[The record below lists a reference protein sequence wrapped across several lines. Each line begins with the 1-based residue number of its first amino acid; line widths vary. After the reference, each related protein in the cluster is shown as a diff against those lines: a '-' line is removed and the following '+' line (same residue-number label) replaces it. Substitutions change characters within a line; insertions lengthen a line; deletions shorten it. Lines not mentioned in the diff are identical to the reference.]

1 MIKGIKIIKVI
12 KPFCMVLSSVGTIVL
27 LHRIRLTLLN
37 IFPSYVSAPRGHPS
51 FYTLPSEAFSSSST
65 ERASGETLALLY
77 RLKEGDCAQGTRT
90 FVREIS
96 LRITCD
102 ILKPQYGFRQC
113 HVTLKTV
120 LQRNS
125 KNSAS

>member
-1 MIKGIKIIKVI
+1 MIKVI
-12 KPFCMVLSSVGTIVL
+12 KPFCLVFSSVGTIML
-27 LHRIRLTLLN
+27 LHRFRLTLLN
-37 IFPSYVSAPRGHPS
+37 IFPSYFSPPRGHHS

-65 ERASGETLALLY
+65 ERASGLRERALALLY
-77 RLKEGDCAQGTRT
+77 KLKEGDCAQGTRT

-113 HVTLKTV
+113 HGTLKTV

-125 KNSAS
+125 KNSAR

>member
-1 MIKGIKIIKVI
+1 MMKGIKVIKVI
-12 KPFCMVLSSVGTIVL
+12 KPFCLVLSSVGTIVL

-37 IFPSYVSAPRGHPS
+37 IFPSYVSPPRGHPS

-65 ERASGETLALLY
+65 EHVASGETLALLY

-96 LRITCD
+96 
-102 ILKPQYGFRQC
+102 
-113 HVTLKTV
+113 
-120 LQRNS
+120 
-125 KNSAS
+125 A

>member
-1 MIKGIKIIKVI
+1 MIKGIK
-12 KPFCMVLSSVGTIVL
+12 PFCLVFSSVGTIVL
-27 LHRIRLTLLN
+27 LHRFRLTLLN
-37 IFPSYVSAPRGHPS
+37 IFPSYVSPPRGHPS

-113 HVTLKTV
+113 HGTLKTV

-125 KNSAS
+125 PDKINKMLW